1 MRLAAIV
8 TVAFVFKA
16 TALFFFKNFQKH
28 CFPSYRQM

>member
-16 TALFFFKNFQKH
+16 TALFFLNNFQKH
-28 CFPSYRQM
+28 CFLSYR